1 MANNNQNVGPKKKVC
16 YFSTNNIHYI
26 DYKDVDTLNKF
37 TSYYGKIEPA
47 SKSGTKRKFQNRLA
61 RAIKRARYMALM
73 PYYVQ

>member
-1 MANNNQNVGPKKKVC
+1 MSQNNNPPTPAKKVC

-26 DYKDVDTLNKF
+26 DYKDFETLKKF

-47 SKSGTKRKFQNRLA
+47 TKTSIKRKFQQRLST
-61 RAIKRARYMALM
+61 AIKRARYLALL